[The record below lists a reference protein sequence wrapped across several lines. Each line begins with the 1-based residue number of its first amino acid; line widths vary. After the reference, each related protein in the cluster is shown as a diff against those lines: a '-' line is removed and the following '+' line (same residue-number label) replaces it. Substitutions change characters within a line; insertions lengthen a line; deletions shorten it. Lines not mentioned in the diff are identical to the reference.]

1 MTTLADNILAAYR
14 DADPTLKSHGLKWY
28 DTAAEVA
35 QAVASMAGIPFRNG
49 AAVLAVLSPQTSWD
63 HNVRWA
69 FAIAD
74 AYRNG
79 EPLPSMGL
87 GNNLKRARIA
97 LTDLSDVERTKGTL
111 KVHNFY
117 GSIIGRTG
125 AVCIDRHAIRIAEG
139 DPDAD
144 INSLT
149 DKRYRKYARAYLD
162 AAGAL
167 KRRAADVQAATWC
180 DFRGVAY

>member
-14 DADPTLKSHGLKWY
+14 NADRTLKGHGLKWY
-28 DTAAEVA
+28 PTAAEVA
-35 QAVASMAGIPFRNG
+35 REVASMAGIPFLNG

-74 AYRNG
+74 AHRNG
-79 EPLPSMGL
+79 DPLPSMGL
-87 GNNLKRARIA
+87 GNNLKRAAIA
-97 LTDLSDVERTKGTL
+97 LTSLDDVERTKGTL

-117 GSIIGRTG
+117 GSIIGRNG

-139 DPDAD
+139 DPNAD
-144 INSLT
+144 INSIS
-149 DKRYRKYARAYLD
+149 DGKYRKYARAYLD
-162 AAGAL
+162 AAAAL